1 MSAHVSFCRY
11 RFFPHQLKIQWPYV
25 MFNQSDFHKKMYVD
39 GVVVTKWNNGYR
51 KIYKT
56 LIDNQEI

>member
-1 MSAHVSFCRY
+1 
-11 RFFPHQLKIQWPYV
+11 

-56 LIDNQEI
+56 L